1 MQGPERYKA
10 LVVSHSSIGFD
21 QTDRFNNKSKTAC
34 WKTFLSSSN
43 ITLEAFSRLGEKWN
57 LPSLESLEVLIY
69 LFACLL
75 YKENLNEINT
85 LAMIHWFMFSKY
97 QYNSENLP
105 PTSGALKYKAFYC
118 HYVTI
123 NWKRAIVTKQNLPSL
138 LVYGWE
144 IVENNIMSILTDNIT
159 RPVTLIELSAYFCK
173 TVCKTNRF

>member
-1 MQGPERYKA
+1 
-10 LVVSHSSIGFD
+10 
-21 QTDRFNNKSKTAC
+21 
-34 WKTFLSSSN
+34 
-43 ITLEAFSRLGEKWN
+43 
-57 LPSLESLEVLIY
+57 
-69 LFACLL
+69 
-75 YKENLNEINT
+75 
-85 LAMIHWFMFSKY
+85 MIHWFMFSKY

-123 NWKRAIVTKQNLPSL
+123 NWKRAIVPKQNLPSL

-159 RPVTLIELSAYFCK
+159 RPVTLIKLSAYFCK